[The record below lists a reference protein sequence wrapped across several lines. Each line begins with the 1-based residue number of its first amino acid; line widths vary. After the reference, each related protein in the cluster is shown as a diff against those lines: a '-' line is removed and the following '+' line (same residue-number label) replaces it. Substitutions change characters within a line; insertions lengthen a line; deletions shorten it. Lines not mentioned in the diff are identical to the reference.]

1 MFCGSDGNCECKPGV
16 IGQKCNQCSPGYW
29 NFGTHGC
36 QDCGCHLEGSLNNL
50 TQCESNTGNCFCKP
64 NIIGQKCDTCKEG
77 YFSIEAKTK
86 HGCLPCFCYGHSSQC
101 KSSSGYVK
109 SNDTHIS
116 FIII

>member
-16 IGQKCNQCSPGYW
+16 ISQKCNQCSRGYW

-36 QDCGCHLEGSLNNL
+36 QDCGCHLEGSLNNSI
-50 TQCESNTGNCFCKP
+50 QCDSKTGKCVCKP